1 MSRAFRRLSEVV
13 MAEVIFVPLAGGGS
27 LAVEVDPDEPEAG
40 VVKAGRAG
48 QVAKEA
54 AETLEMAVAS
64 LLPGAIAL
72 RDTLLAAKPS
82 EMEVTFGLKL
92 TAQAGV
98 VIAKTVGECNFAITL
113 RWPQASPTHD

>member
-1 MSRAFRRLSEVV
+1 
-13 MAEVIFVPLAGGGS
+13 MAEVIFVPLVGGGS

-48 QVAKEA
+48 QVTKEA
-54 AETLEMAVAS
+54 AETLEAAVAS

-98 VIAKTVGECNFAITL
+98 VIAKTAGECNFAITL
-113 RWPQASPTHD
+113 RWPQASPTHG